1 MDCSSKGPWFKSGCP
16 LSYLFFSASVFRL
29 LFGEWAYWCIGR
41 VYHSKSSSGTP
52 CWVSY
57 MYIWD
62 CDNQF
67 CSCILINRV
76 DFIKTPTAALSE
88 EAQVSVLHVYMSVYV
103 GMCIVWRGSR
113 DMHVHV
119 HVLVMY
125 IHTCTCTCTQCL
137 LCTCSLM
144 MCSWISL
151 CLFRWFFRRSC
162 NTWTLRRSYHHTD
175 TPSLQ
180 GLATA
185 AWICYN
191 SV

>member
-76 DFIKTPTAALSE
+76 DFIKTPTAALSK

-151 CLFRWFFRRSC
+151 CLSDGSSGDRATPEHWEGP
-162 NTWTLRRSYHHTD
+162 TLIQILRHYKVLHEFAIIL
-175 TPSLQ
+175 PK
-180 GLATA
+180 
-185 AWICYN
+185 I
-191 SV
+191 